1 MAMLELIP
9 WRERRELD
17 RFRREMDRLF
27 DEFFEMRPLRRLFGE
42 GEWIPS
48 VDVSENPKEIVV
60 HAEVPG
66 IDPKDIDITIHGRT
80 LTLKGEKKS
89 EKEEKDVNYHR
100 IERRYG
106 AFSRT
111 LELPTDVDPDN
122 AKATYK
128 DGVLK
133 LVIPKTKEQAV
144 KKIEVKSG

>member
-1 MAMLELIP
+1 MLELIP

-48 VDVSENPKEIVV
+48 VDLSENPKEIVV

-106 AFSRT
+106 SFTRT
-111 LELPTDVDPDN
+111 LELPTDVDSDN

-128 DGVLK
+128 DGVLR

>member
-1 MAMLELIP
+1 MLELIP

>member
-1 MAMLELIP
+1 MLELIP

-48 VDVSENPKEIVV
+48 VDLSENPKEIVV

-106 AFSRT
+106 SFTRT